1 MPKIQAV
8 QCLLP
13 WSESNWAFN
22 SFQRSEIIPHPK
34 SLSCTHSKLLL
45 QALLPLYPRHS
56 PNALTWRPQLDGTG
70 RRGSIIYFHQHVV
83 CVCVSVYHDIHQN
96 TRVFPNSQAATKRL
110 RWLWSRHRHVS
121 ISASYF
127 QGAKVALANPPLAA
141 FRGSN
146 STLSGSQGVTPVGLN
161 LTSNLWEQFFD
172 VFRNENT
179 NKIVCNKAEHVTDSL
194 QVCIFGGGLALKHH
208 YNRCARTRFDMW

>member
-8 QCLLP
+8 QCLLR

-56 PNALTWRPQLDGTG
+56 PNALTWRPQLDATG

-83 CVCVSVYHDIHQN
+83 CVCVSVYHDNYSSKHPGFPELTSCHQKAAM
-96 TRVFPNSQAATKRL
+96 TLIAASTCFHFCFLFPGGEGSTCKSATSGIPR
-110 RWLWSRHRHVS
+110 
-121 ISASYF
+121 IEF
-127 QGAKVALANPPLAA
+127 DA
-141 FRGSN
+141 FR
-146 STLSGSQGVTPVGLN
+146 LSGRPPCGFF
-161 LTSNLWEQFFD
+161 LTSNLFDSFSMFFAMRTPIKL
-172 VFRNENT
+172 FATKPNIWQIHC
-179 NKIVCNKAEHVTDSL
+179 KYASL
-194 QVCIFGGGLALKHH
+194 GAALP
-208 YNRCARTRFDMW
+208 

>member
-8 QCLLP
+8 QCLLR

-56 PNALTWRPQLDGTG
+56 PNALTWRPQLDATG

-146 STLSGSQGVTPVGLN
+146 STLPTLSGSQGVPPVG
-161 LTSNLWEQFFD
+161 FFW
-172 VFRNENT
+172 RRICENSFSRFFAMRT
-179 NKIVCNKAEHVTDSL
+179 PIKLFATKPSMWQIHCKYASL
-194 QVCIFGGGLALKHH
+194 GAALP
-208 YNRCARTRFDMW
+208 

>member
-8 QCLLP
+8 QCLLR

-56 PNALTWRPQLDGTG
+56 PNALTWRPQLDATG

-83 CVCVSVYHDIHQN
+83 CVSLPWHSSKHPGFPKLTSCHQKPAM
-96 TRVFPNSQAATKRL
+96 TLIAASTCFHFCFLFPGGEGSTCKSATSGIPR
-110 RWLWSRHRHVS
+110 
-121 ISASYF
+121 IEFDASD
-127 QGAKVALANPPLAA
+127 A
-141 FRGSN
+141 FR
-146 STLSGSQGVTPVGLN
+146 LSGRPPCGFF
-161 LTSNLWEQFFD
+161 LTTNLWEQFFE

-194 QVCIFGGGLALKHH
+194 QVCIFGCGLALKHH
-208 YNRCARTRFDMW
+208 YNRCARTRFDM